1 MASPVYYFGCWNQAG
16 HYLHEPGGNTVFRE
30 AVGPF
35 TGGMPYGDQ
44 LPLDGTFA
52 PGPNRSSG
60 VRNIEDETAVA
71 LTHIRGWTVL
81 AMWDRSVDTRG
92 ACNAAFIA
100 EGSNTMAEMWALA
113 RQHFPQVVQRLKAA
127 AQWTKS

>member
-1 MASPVYYFGCWNQAG
+1 MVYYFGCWDRPG
-16 HYLHEPGGNTVFRE
+16 HYLHEPGGRTVPYE
-30 AVGPF
+30 TVGPF
-35 TGGMPYGDQ
+35 TGAVPRGDQ

-52 PGPNRSSG
+52 PGPRSRWRG
-60 VRNIEDETAVA
+60 DIEDETAVA

-113 RQHFPQVVQRLKAA
+113 RQHYPEIVKRLRAA
-127 AQWTKS
+127 PRQ